1 MDLFEILKQ
10 YREDVVQKWVY
21 HLHKKTSKRYGAQP
35 VEELFITVAAAYDA
49 TCAVLLYND
58 FSKIN
63 CHIEWIANARL
74 LGGFTLSEVQNAYEL
89 SRTYLAPIFMREL
102 KGEVQINAMERLNN
116 CLLYTITKFSNYFQS
131 LHERAIKD
139 YAQNLEEEVK
149 KRTKQLAES
158 EAKYRLLI
166 EEINDGYFVNQD
178 GVIVFANKTFCDL
191 HGYDA
196 HEVIGQPYRKFVAP
210 ESLSYVE
217 KLYNERIRKVDSQ
230 DLYVYFRRHKDGR
243 AFPTENKV
251 KLMFYQGRE
260 AVAGIC
266 RDITERIE
274 MEDRIREAER
284 LAHIGQL
291 STSLAHEIRN
301 PLSSVKMNIQI
312 LLKNKKF
319 DGNARRRMEIM
330 ASEISRLERILE
342 EMLDLA
348 RPLKLNLGPASIN
361 EIIDA
366 CIEIMDVRFK
376 EKNISLFKRYSKNI
390 PHVFV
395 DYDRMEQAIINILLN
410 ALEALEN
417 GGEVR
422 VITKNRDYEKIEVTI
437 SDNGPGIDPDDI
449 QYIFDP
455 FFSKKKRGTGLG
467 LSNVKKIIEAHGG
480 TVTVNGGKGYG
491 TKCILTIPC
500 NN

>member
-1 MDLFEILKQ
+1 MDLFSILKR
-10 YREDVVQKWVY
+10 YREDVVKSWVY
-21 HLHKKTSKRYGAQP
+21 HLHSRTGERYGAQP
-35 VEELFITVAAAYDA
+35 LEELFITVSAAYDA
-49 TCAVLLYND
+49 TCAVLLHND

-89 SRTYLAPIFMREL
+89 GRTYLVPIFMREL
-102 KGEVQINAMERLNN
+102 KGKEQINAMERLNS

-131 LHERAIKD
+131 LHEKAIKD

-149 KRTKQLAES
+149 KRTKELAES

-178 GVIVFANKTFCDL
+178 GIIVFANQTFCDL
-191 HGYDA
+191 HGYEA
-196 HEVIGQPYRKFVAP
+196 HEVIGKPYVKFVAP
-210 ESLSYVE
+210 ESLSYVN
-217 KLYNERIRKVDSQ
+217 KLYNERIKRGDTQ
-230 DLYVYFRRHKDGR
+230 DLYVYMRLHKDGR

-251 KLMFYQGRE
+251 KLMLYQGRE

-274 MEDRIREAER
+274 MEQRMREAER

-312 LLKNKKF
+312 LLKNNPF
-319 DGNARRRMEIM
+319 DGNNRRRMEIM

-348 RPLKLNLGPASIN
+348 RPLKLNLGFASIN
-361 EIIDA
+361 DLIDA
-366 CIEIMDVRFK
+366 CIETMEVRFK
-376 EKNISLFKRYSKNI
+376 EKEISLLKRYSKDM
-390 PHVFV
+390 PYVFV
-395 DYDRMEQAIINILLN
+395 DHDRMEQAIINIFLN
-410 ALEALEN
+410 AVEAVEH
-417 GGEVR
+417 GGEIKV
-422 VITKNRDYEKIEVTI
+422 VTKKRRNERIEVII
-437 SDNGPGIDPDDI
+437 SDNGPGIEPDDLP
-449 QYIFDP
+449 YIFDP

-480 TVTVNGGKGYG
+480 KVMVNGGKDTG
-491 TKCILTIPC
+491 TRCVLLIPC
-500 NN
+500 NG